1 MPQTFDPN
9 NVTLLQK
16 RDGSIPEKHAILMI
30 QEIMQNS
37 KVMQLGKYEAMDG
50 LEKKFD
56 VFVKG
61 GGAYWVD
68 ETQKIPTTKSEW
80 KTVEMR
86 AKKLAVILPVSDE
99 YLKWGM
105 SNFFEFM
112 KPKIAEAFY
121 KKFDEAV
128 LLGKNNPFKQSLA
141 RSIATAGTNITG
153 SIDYDTILD
162 LEDKL
167 YDNNIEPN
175 AFVSKVQNH
184 SALRKAVK
192 TENGMATS
200 LYDRVNGTIDGITT
214 VNLKSDAMPKGSLIA
229 GDFNYLYY
237 GIPAGLEYSVS
248 DQAQLST
255 LTNEDGTPIN
265 LFEQGMKALRVT
277 MHVAA
282 LVVKDEAFAGLNMTT
297 DDNVFETMPG
307 HGTNSTDPD
316 AVKTTKK
323 ARAKASE

>member
-16 RDGSIPEKHAILMI
+16 RDGSIPEKHAILTI

-37 KVMQLGKYEAMDG
+37 KVMQLGKYEEMDG

-99 YLKWGM
+99 YLEWGM

-128 LLGKNNPFKQSLA
+128 LLGKNTPFKQSLA

-167 YDNNIEPN
+167 YDNDIEPN
-175 AFVSKVQNH
+175 AFISKAQNH
-184 SALRKAVK
+184 SALRKAIK
-192 TENGMATS
+192 TENGVATS
-200 LYDRVNGTIDGITT
+200 LYDRSNGTIDGITT
-214 VNLKSDAMPKGSLIA
+214 VNLKSDTMPKGSLIA
-229 GDFNYLYY
+229 GNFDYLYY
-237 GIPAGLEYSVS
+237 GIPAGLKYSVS
-248 DQAQLST
+248 DQSQLST

-265 LFEQGMKALRVT
+265 LFEQDMKALRVT

-316 AVKTTKK
+316 ALKNTKK
-323 ARAKASE
+323 AKAKASE

>member
-1 MPQTFDPN
+1 MPQTFDPS
-9 NVTLLQK
+9 NVTMLQ
-16 RDGSIPEKHAILMI
+16 RPDGTIPEKHALLTI
-30 QEIMQNS
+30 QEIMQKS
-37 KVMQLGKYEAMDG
+37 KVMQLGKYEEMDG
-50 LEKKFD
+50 LEKKFN

-86 AKKLAVILPVSDE
+86 AKKLADE
-99 YLKWGM
+99 FLVWGL

-167 YDNNIEPN
+167 YDNDIEPN
-175 AFVSKVQNH
+175 AFISKAQNH
-184 SALRKAVK
+184 SALRKAIK
-192 TENGMATS
+192 TENGVATS
-200 LYDRVNGTIDGITT
+200 LYDRSNGTIDGITT
-214 VNLKSDAMPKGSLIA
+214 VNLKSDTMPKGSLIA
-229 GDFNYLYY
+229 GNFDYLYY
-237 GIPAGLEYSVS
+237 GIPAGLKYSVS
-248 DQAQLST
+248 DQSQLST

-265 LFEQGMKALRVT
+265 LFEQDMKALRVT

-307 HGTNSTDPD
+307 NGTNSTDPD
-316 AVKTTKK
+316 AVKNTKK
-323 ARAKASE
+323 AKAKASE

>member
-1 MPQTFDPN
+1 MPQTFDPS
-9 NVTLLQK
+9 NVTMLQ
-16 RDGSIPEKHAILMI
+16 RPDGTIPEKHAILTI
-30 QEIMQNS
+30 KEVMQNS

-68 ETQKIPTTKSEW
+68 ETQKIPTAKSEW

-86 AKKLAVILPVSDE
+86 AKKLAVIIPVSKE
-99 YLKWGM
+99 YLKFKM

-141 RSIATAGTNITG
+141 KSITTANTNITG

-167 YDNNIEPN
+167 YENDFEPN

-184 SALRKAVK
+184 TALRKAVK
-192 TENGMATS
+192 TENGVATA
-200 LYDRVNGTIDGITT
+200 LYDRANKTIDGIQT
-214 VNLKSDAMPKGSLIA
+214 VNLKSEKMPKGSLIA

-237 GIPAGLEYSVS
+237 GIPSGVEYKISEE
-248 DQAQLST
+248 AQLST
-255 LTNEDGTPIN
+255 VVNGDGKPIN
-265 LFEQGMKALRVT
+265 LFEQDMVALRVS
-277 MHVAA
+277 MYVGA
-282 LVVKDEAFAGLNMTT
+282 LIVKDEAFAGLNMTN
-297 DDNVFETMPG
+297 DDNVADTMPG
-307 HGTNSTDPD
+307 NGTNSTDPD
-316 AVKTTKK
+316 AVKNTKK
-323 ARAKASE
+323 ATAKSQE

>member
-1 MPQTFDPN
+1 MPQTFDPS
-9 NVTLLQK
+9 NVTMLQRK
-16 RDGSIPEKHAILMI
+16 DGTIPEKYALLTIK
-30 QEIMQNS
+30 EVMQNS
-37 KVMQLGKYEAMDG
+37 KVMQLGKYEVMDG

-86 AKKLAVILPVSDE
+86 AKKLAVIIPVSKE
-99 YLKWGM
+99 YLKFKM

-141 RSIATAGTNITG
+141 KSITTANTNITG
-153 SIDYDTILD
+153 SIDYDTILE

-167 YDNNIEPN
+167 YENDFEPN
-175 AFVSKVQNH
+175 AFVSKAQNH
-184 SALRKAVK
+184 TALRKAVK
-192 TENGMATS
+192 TENGVATA
-200 LYDRVNGTIDGITT
+200 LYDRANKTIDGVQT
-214 VNLKSDAMPKGSLIA
+214 VNLKSEQMPKGTLIA
-229 GDFNYLYY
+229 GNFDYLYY
-237 GIPAGLEYSVS
+237 GIPSGVEYKISEE
-248 DQAQLST
+248 AQLST

-265 LFEQGMKALRVT
+265 LYEQEMVALRVS
-277 MHVAA
+277 MYVAA
-282 LVVKDEAFAGLNMTT
+282 LIVKDEAFAGLNMTN
-297 DDNVFETMPG
+297 DDNVADTMPG
-307 HGTNSTDPD
+307 NGTNSTDPD
-316 AVKTTKK
+316 AVKNTKK
-323 ARAKASE
+323 ATAKSQE

>member
-1 MPQTFDPN
+1 MPQSFDPN
-9 NVTLLQK
+9 NVTMLQ
-16 RDGSIPEKHAILMI
+16 RPDGTIPEKHARLTIEDVI
-30 QEIMQNS
+30 QNS
-37 KVMQLGKYEAMDG
+37 KVMQLGKYEQMDG

-86 AKKLAVILPVSDE
+86 AKKLAVIVPVSKE
-99 YLKWGM
+99 YLKWSM
-105 SNFFEFM
+105 NNFFEFM

-141 RSIATAGTNITG
+141 KSIQTAGTNITG

-167 YDNNIEPN
+167 YENDIEPN
-175 AFVSKVQNH
+175 AFISKVQNH
-184 SALRKAVK
+184 TALRKAVK
-192 TENGMATS
+192 TENGVATS
-200 LYDRVNGTIDGITT
+200 LYDRANKTIDGIVT
-214 VNLKSDAMPKGSLIA
+214 VNLKSEQMPKGSLIA

-237 GIPAGLEYSVS
+237 GIPAGVEYKISE
-248 DQAQLST
+248 DAQLST
-255 LTNEDGTPIN
+255 LVNEDGTPIN
-265 LFEQGMKALRVT
+265 LFEQDMVALRVS
-277 MHVAA
+277 MYVGA

-297 DDNVFETMPG
+297 DDNVSDTMPG
-307 HGTNSTDPD
+307 HGTNSTDLD
-316 AVKTTKK
+316 AVKNTKK
-323 ARAKASE
+323 AKPKTNE

>member
-1 MPQTFDPN
+1 
-9 NVTLLQK
+9 
-16 RDGSIPEKHAILMI
+16 
-30 QEIMQNS
+30 
-37 KVMQLGKYEAMDG
+37 
-50 LEKKFD
+50 
-56 VFVKG
+56 
-61 GGAYWVD
+61 
-68 ETQKIPTTKSEW
+68 
-80 KTVEMR
+80 MR

-192 TENGMATS
+192 TENGVATS

-316 AVKTTKK
+316 AVKNTKK
-323 ARAKASE
+323 AKAKASE

>member
-16 RDGSIPEKHAILMI
+16 RDGSIPEKHAILTI

-37 KVMQLGKYEAMDG
+37 KVMQLGKYEEMDG

-99 YLKWGM
+99 YLEWGM

-167 YDNNIEPN
+167 YDNDIEPN
-175 AFVSKVQNH
+175 AFISKAQNH
-184 SALRKAVK
+184 SALRKAIK
-192 TENGMATS
+192 TENGVATS
-200 LYDRVNGTIDGITT
+200 LYDRSNGTIDGITT
-214 VNLKSDAMPKGSLIA
+214 VNLKSDTMPKGSLIA
-229 GDFNYLYY
+229 GNFDYLYY
-237 GIPAGLEYSVS
+237 GIPAGLKYSVS
-248 DQAQLST
+248 DQSQLST

-265 LFEQGMKALRVT
+265 LFEQDMKALRVT

-316 AVKTTKK
+316 ALKNTKK
-323 ARAKASE
+323 AKASE

>member
-16 RDGSIPEKHAILMI
+16 RDGSIPEKHAILTI

-192 TENGMATS
+192 TENGVATS
-200 LYDRVNGTIDGITT
+200 LYDRVNGTT
-214 VNLKSDAMPKGSLIA
+214 GSR
-229 GDFNYLYY
+229 
-237 GIPAGLEYSVS
+237 P
-248 DQAQLST
+248 
-255 LTNEDGTPIN
+255 
-265 LFEQGMKALRVT
+265 
-277 MHVAA
+277 
-282 LVVKDEAFAGLNMTT
+282 
-297 DDNVFETMPG
+297 
-307 HGTNSTDPD
+307 
-316 AVKTTKK
+316 
-323 ARAKASE
+323 

>member
-1 MPQTFDPN
+1 MPQTFDPS
-9 NVTLLQK
+9 NVTMLQ
-16 RDGSIPEKHAILMI
+16 RPDGTIPEKHALLTI
-30 QEIMQNS
+30 QEIMQKS
-37 KVMQLGKYEAMDG
+37 KVMQLGKYEEMDG
-50 LEKKFD
+50 LEKKFN

-80 KTVEMR
+80 KTVKMR

-99 YLKWGM
+99 YLEWGM

-167 YDNNIEPN
+167 YDNDIEPN
-175 AFVSKVQNH
+175 AFISKAQNH
-184 SALRKAVK
+184 SALRKAIK
-192 TENGMATS
+192 TENGVATS
-200 LYDRVNGTIDGITT
+200 LYDRSNGTIDGITT
-214 VNLKSDAMPKGSLIA
+214 VNLKSDTMPKGSLIA
-229 GDFNYLYY
+229 GNFDYLYY
-237 GIPAGLEYSVS
+237 GIPAGLKYSVS
-248 DQAQLST
+248 DQSQLST

-265 LFEQGMKALRVT
+265 LFEQDMKALRVT

-307 HGTNSTDPD
+307 NGTNSTDPD
-316 AVKTTKK
+316 AVKNTKK
-323 ARAKASE
+323 AKAKASE

>member
-16 RDGSIPEKHAILMI
+16 RDGSIPEKHAILTI

-61 GGAYWVD
+61 GGAYWV

-192 TENGMATS
+192 TENGVATS

-316 AVKTTKK
+316 AVKNTKK
-323 ARAKASE
+323 AKAKASE

>member
-1 MPQTFDPN
+1 MPQTFDPS
-9 NVTLLQK
+9 NVTMLQ
-16 RDGSIPEKHAILMI
+16 RPDGTIPEKHALLTIK
-30 QEIMQNS
+30 EVMQNS

-68 ETQKIPTTKSEW
+68 ETQKIPTAKSEW

-86 AKKLAVILPVSDE
+86 AKKLAVIIPVSKE
-99 YLKWGM
+99 YLKFKM

-141 RSIATAGTNITG
+141 KSITTANTNITG

-167 YDNNIEPN
+167 YENDFEPN

-184 SALRKAVK
+184 TALRKAVK
-192 TENGMATS
+192 TENGVATA
-200 LYDRVNGTIDGITT
+200 LYDRANKTIDGIQT
-214 VNLKSDAMPKGSLIA
+214 VNLKSEKMPKGSLIA

-237 GIPAGLEYSVS
+237 GIPSGVEYKISEE
-248 DQAQLST
+248 AQLST
-255 LTNEDGTPIN
+255 LVNEDGTPIN
-265 LFEQGMKALRVT
+265 LFEQDMVALRVS
-277 MHVAA
+277 MYVGA
-282 LVVKDEAFAGLNMTT
+282 LIVKDEAFAGLNMTN
-297 DDNVFETMPG
+297 DDNVADTMPG
-307 HGTNSTDPD
+307 NGTNSTDPD
-316 AVKTTKK
+316 ATKNTKK
-323 ARAKASE
+323 ADPQK

>member
-1 MPQTFDPN
+1 MPQTFDPS
-9 NVTLLQK
+9 NVTMLQRK
-16 RDGSIPEKHAILMI
+16 DGTIPEKHAVLTIK
-30 QEIMQNS
+30 EVMQNS

-68 ETQKIPTTKSEW
+68 ETQKIPTAKSEW

-86 AKKLAVILPVSDE
+86 AKKLAVIIPVSKE
-99 YLKWGM
+99 YLKFNM

-141 RSIATAGTNITG
+141 KSITTANTNITG

-167 YDNNIEPN
+167 YENDFEPN

-184 SALRKAVK
+184 TALRKAVK
-192 TENGMATS
+192 TGNGVATS
-200 LYDRVNGTIDGITT
+200 LYDRANKTIDGIQT
-214 VNLKSDAMPKGSLIA
+214 VNLKSEQMPKGSLIA

-237 GIPAGLEYSVS
+237 GIPSGVEYKISEE
-248 DQAQLST
+248 AQLST

-265 LFEQGMKALRVT
+265 LYEQDMVALRVS
-277 MHVAA
+277 MYVAA
-282 LVVKDEAFAGLNMTT
+282 LIVKDEAFAGLNMTT
-297 DDNVFETMPG
+297 DDNVADTMPG

-316 AVKTTKK
+316 AVKNTKK
-323 ARAKASE
+323 AKAKGTE

>member
-56 VFVKG
+56 VFVRG

-184 SALRKAVK
+184 SDLRKAVK
-192 TENGMATS
+192 TENGVATS

-307 HGTNSTDPD
+307 HGTNSADPD
-316 AVKTTKK
+316 GVKSTKK
-323 ARAKASE
+323 AKSKASE

>member
-1 MPQTFDPN
+1 MPQTFDPS
-9 NVTLLQK
+9 NVTMLQ
-16 RDGSIPEKHAILMI
+16 RPDGTIPEKHALLTIR
-30 QEIMQNS
+30 EIMQKS
-37 KVMQLGKYEAMDG
+37 KVMQLGKYEEMDG
-50 LEKKFD
+50 LEKKFN

-99 YLKWGM
+99 YLEWGM
-105 SNFFEFM
+105 SDFFEFM

-167 YDNNIEPN
+167 YDNDIEPN
-175 AFVSKVQNH
+175 AFISKAQNH
-184 SALRKAVK
+184 SALRKAIK
-192 TENGMATS
+192 TENGVATS

-229 GDFNYLYY
+229 GNFDYLYY
-237 GIPAGLEYSVS
+237 GIPAGLKYSVS
-248 DQAQLST
+248 DQGQLST

-265 LFEQGMKALRVT
+265 LFEQDMKALRVT

-316 AVKTTKK
+316 AVKNTKK
-323 ARAKASE
+323 AKPKTNE

>member
-1 MPQTFDPN
+1 MPQSFDPN
-9 NVTLLQK
+9 NVTMLQ
-16 RDGSIPEKHAILMI
+16 RPDGTIPEKHARLTIEDVI
-30 QEIMQNS
+30 QNS
-37 KVMQLGKYEAMDG
+37 KVMQLGKYEQMDG
-50 LEKKFD
+50 LEKKFN

-99 YLKWGM
+99 YLNWGM
-105 SNFFEFM
+105 SDFFEFM

-167 YDNNIEPN
+167 YDNDIEPN
-175 AFVSKVQNH
+175 AFISKAQNH
-184 SALRKAVK
+184 SALRKAIK
-192 TENGMATS
+192 TENGVATS
-200 LYDRVNGTIDGITT
+200 LYDRSNGTIDGITT
-214 VNLKSDAMPKGSLIA
+214 VNLKSDAMSKGSLIA
-229 GDFNYLYY
+229 GNFDYLYY
-237 GIPAGLEYSVS
+237 GIPAGLKYSVS
-248 DQAQLST
+248 DQGQLST

-265 LFEQGMKALRVT
+265 LFEQDMKALRVT

-316 AVKTTKK
+316 AVKNTKK
-323 ARAKASE
+323 ATAKSQE

>member
-1 MPQTFDPN
+1 MPQTFDPS
-9 NVTLLQK
+9 NVTMLQ
-16 RDGSIPEKHAILMI
+16 RPDGTIPEKHAILTI
-30 QEIMQNS
+30 KEVMQNS
-37 KVMQLGKYEAMDG
+37 KVMQLGKYEEMDG
-50 LEKKFD
+50 LEKKFN

-86 AKKLAVILPVSDE
+86 AKKLAVILPVSEE
-99 YLKWGM
+99 YLEWGM

-167 YDNNIEPN
+167 YDNDIEPN
-175 AFVSKVQNH
+175 AFISKAQNH
-184 SALRKAVK
+184 SALRKAIK
-192 TENGMATS
+192 TENGVATS
-200 LYDRVNGTIDGITT
+200 LYDRANGTIDGITT

-237 GIPAGLEYSVS
+237 GIPAGLKYSVT

-265 LFEQGMKALRVT
+265 LFEQDMKALRVT
-277 MHVAA
+277 MYVAA
-282 LVVKDEAFAGLNMTT
+282 LVVKDEAFAGLNMTN
-297 DDNVFETMPG
+297 DDNVADTMPG
-307 HGTNSTDPD
+307 NGTNSTDPD
-316 AVKTTKK
+316 AVKNTKK
-323 ARAKASE
+323 ATAKSQE

>member
-16 RDGSIPEKHAILMI
+16 RDGSIPKKHATLMI

-56 VFVKG
+56 VFVRG

-192 TENGMATS
+192 TENGVATS

-307 HGTNSTDPD
+307 HGTNSADPD
-316 AVKTTKK
+316 GVKSTKK
-323 ARAKASE
+323 AKSKANE

>member
-16 RDGSIPEKHAILMI
+16 RDGSIPEKHAILTI
-30 QEIMQNS
+30 KEIMQNS
-37 KVMQLGKYEAMDG
+37 KVMQLGKYEEMDG

-99 YLKWGM
+99 YLEWGM

-167 YDNNIEPN
+167 YDNDIEPN
-175 AFVSKVQNH
+175 AFISKAQNH
-184 SALRKAVK
+184 SALRKAIK
-192 TENGMATS
+192 TENGVATS
-200 LYDRVNGTIDGITT
+200 LYDRSNGTIDGITT
-214 VNLKSDAMPKGSLIA
+214 VNLKSDAMSKGSLIA
-229 GDFNYLYY
+229 GNFDYLYY
-237 GIPAGLEYSVS
+237 GIPAGLKYSVS
-248 DQAQLST
+248 DQSQLST

-265 LFEQGMKALRVT
+265 LFEQDMKALRVT

-307 HGTNSTDPD
+307 NGTNSTDPD
-316 AVKTTKK
+316 AVKNTKK
-323 ARAKASE
+323 AKAKASE

>member
-1 MPQTFDPN
+1 MPQTFDPS
-9 NVTLLQK
+9 NVTMLQ
-16 RDGSIPEKHAILMI
+16 RPDGTIPEKHALLTIK
-30 QEIMQNS
+30 EVMQNS

-68 ETQKIPTTKSEW
+68 ETQKIPTAKSEW

-86 AKKLAVILPVSDE
+86 AKKLAVIIPVSKE
-99 YLKWGM
+99 YLKFKM

-141 RSIATAGTNITG
+141 KSITTANTNITG
-153 SIDYDTILD
+153 SIDYDTILE

-167 YDNNIEPN
+167 YENNFEPN

-184 SALRKAVK
+184 TALRKAVK
-192 TENGMATS
+192 TENGVATA
-200 LYDRVNGTIDGITT
+200 LYDRVNKTIDGIQT
-214 VNLKSDAMPKGSLIA
+214 VNLKSDEMPKGSLIA

-237 GIPAGLEYSVS
+237 GIPSGVEYKISEE
-248 DQAQLST
+248 AQLST
-255 LTNEDGTPIN
+255 LVNEDGTPIN
-265 LFEQGMKALRVT
+265 LFEQDMVALRVS
-277 MHVAA
+277 MYVGA
-282 LVVKDEAFAGLNMTT
+282 LIVKDEAFAGLNMTN
-297 DDNVFETMPG
+297 DDNVADTMPG
-307 HGTNSTDPD
+307 NGTNSTDPD
-316 AVKTTKK
+316 AVKNTKK
-323 ARAKASE
+323 ATAKSQE

>member
-1 MPQTFDPN
+1 MPQTFDPS
-9 NVTLLQK
+9 NVTMLQ
-16 RDGSIPEKHAILMI
+16 RPDGTIPEKHALLTIK
-30 QEIMQNS
+30 EVMQNS

-68 ETQKIPTTKSEW
+68 ETQKIPTATSEW

-86 AKKLAVILPVSDE
+86 AKKLAVIIPVSKE
-99 YLKWGM
+99 YLKFKM

-141 RSIATAGTNITG
+141 KSITTANTNITG
-153 SIDYDTILD
+153 SIDYDTILE

-167 YDNNIEPN
+167 YENNFEPN

-184 SALRKAVK
+184 TALRKAVK
-192 TENGMATS
+192 TENGVATA
-200 LYDRVNGTIDGITT
+200 LYDRVNKTIDGIQT
-214 VNLKSDAMPKGSLIA
+214 VNLKSEEMPKGSLIA

-237 GIPAGLEYSVS
+237 GIPSGVEYKISEE
-248 DQAQLST
+248 AQLST
-255 LTNEDGTPIN
+255 LVNEDGTPIN
-265 LFEQGMKALRVT
+265 LFEQDMVALRVS
-277 MHVAA
+277 MYVGA
-282 LVVKDEAFAGLNMTT
+282 LIVKDEAFAGLNMTN
-297 DDNVFETMPG
+297 DDNVADTMPG
-307 HGTNSTDPD
+307 NGTNSTDPD
-316 AVKTTKK
+316 AVKNTKK
-323 ARAKASE
+323 ATAKSQE